1 MLISGYSAGA
11 KETPRMSVLI
21 SSCEIGR
28 DPISRNTK
36 DLPFNPYDRDTFY
49 TPGDQP
55 AGYTD
60 YPFAE

>member
-1 MLISGYSAGA
+1 MIAHLAHMQPDLVRRL
-11 KETPRMSVLI
+11 E
-21 SSCEIGR
+21 E
-28 DPISRNTK
+28 

>member
-1 MLISGYSAGA
+1 
-11 KETPRMSVLI
+11 MSVLI